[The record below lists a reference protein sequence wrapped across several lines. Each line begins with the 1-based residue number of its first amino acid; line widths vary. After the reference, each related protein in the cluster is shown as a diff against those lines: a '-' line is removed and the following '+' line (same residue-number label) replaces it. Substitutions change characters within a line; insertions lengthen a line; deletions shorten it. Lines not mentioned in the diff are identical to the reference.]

1 MDMCVYPPPHR
12 QTYGYVC
19 VSSSSQ
25 ANIQTPYKHHT
36 NTMRTANAGLDKA
49 VAKLEAYKARYPH
62 VSYAVRDLLQCQKRP
77 TTVYQARGV
86 QGEVPARLLCG
97 KRPTTVSKE
106 TYYSVPS

>member
-1 MDMCVYPPPHR
+1 
-12 QTYGYVC
+12 
-19 VSSSSQ
+19 
-25 ANIQTPYKHHT
+25 
-36 NTMRTANAGLDKA
+36 MRTANAGLDKA